1 MICSCLFLSY
11 QLHWQRPR
19 IDMIKIKFQ
28 MPMYSYQ
35 SAARVISCRR
45 DVCLDARNCRS
56 KWDHG
61 CVPQDLRRQLEAQ
74 GARSPDVWS
83 VLLTLQ
89 NTLPPTSLATGQIK
103 RGENTPES
111 FNSLT
116 QSQRLHII
124 GSKLFGIFWLAGFV
138 KCVNPITFQFIII
151 LNIFMVWSCTGRIII
166 GI

>member
-1 MICSCLFLSY
+1 MRKEVSSNNLFVFVSFLSTALTKTKDRY
-11 QLHWQRPR
+11 DQDKVPNANVLLSKCSKGNILQTRRLPR
-19 IDMIKIKFQ
+19 CPELSFQ
-28 MPMYSYQ
+28 
-35 SAARVISCRR
+35 
-45 DVCLDARNCRS
+45 
-56 KWDHG
+56 DHG

-89 NTLPPTSLATGQIK
+89 NTLPPTSLANGQIK

-124 GSKLFGIFWLAGFV
+124 GSKLFGIFDWQDLSNA
-138 KCVNPITFQFIII
+138 
-151 LNIFMVWSCTGRIII
+151 
-166 GI
+166 

>member
-1 MICSCLFLSY
+1 MFVSFLSTALTKTKERY
-11 QLHWQRPR
+11 DQDKVPNANVLLSKCSRGNILQTRRLPR
-19 IDMIKIKFQ
+19 CPELSFQ
-28 MPMYSYQ
+28 
-35 SAARVISCRR
+35 
-45 DVCLDARNCRS
+45 
-56 KWDHG
+56 DHG

-89 NTLPPTSLATGQIK
+89 NTLPPTSLANGQIK

-116 QSQRLHII
+116 QSQWLHII

-151 LNIFMVWSCTGRIII
+151 LNIFMVWSCTGRSTHIYW
-166 GI
+166 